1 MFATVSSYTCHKW
14 GKTGGDMSQERVK
27 KVIAKKLLVAFV
39 SGFGVFVILMLC
51 LLIFSIKALYKDTNL
66 KVNFARQHIDGI
78 LGHAKMAAQSTS
90 HLLGRTCSESVMN
103 ALIHQVT
110 LTPNVRSLELFSKAG
125 GYCTS
130 LYKEVSGVE
139 RKKIEQVNGLYLL
152 AGDAATPSLPVL
164 FYSYKMA
171 QGTVLVGVDGYF
183 IANTLRVINTFP
195 RVYFGVSGE
204 ILSAEGRVTPKFSRM
219 PEGYHVIT
227 SDYGYTIIYII
238 TKRTIL
244 TNLIDNYSLG
254 IYLSLLLGLFAM
266 LALFLRLNRPLSITE
281 LIRNGIKNNEFVP
294 YIQPIVDLKTNSV
307 TGGEILIR
315 WLRPGI
321 GMIPPNQFIPAAED
335 SGLIVP
341 MTRQLIL
348 DTREALRGRVSKRIH
363 IGFNISQKYLQ
374 HRSIVADCDHFLQA
388 FDTRQL
394 ELTLELVERD
404 EIASKSEVKE
414 NFERLKGLGVTF
426 ALDDFGTGYSTYSYL
441 QKFHVDYIKIDKS
454 FIQMIGLD
462 EISSHIVN
470 NVIELAGSLHLKIIA
485 EGVETEQQE
494 AYLKA
499 HDVLYL
505 QGYRYSQPIPLQAFI
520 RRYL

>member
-1 MFATVSSYTCHKW
+1 
-14 GKTGGDMSQERVK
+14 MSQEGIK
-27 KVIAKKLLVAFV
+27 KIITKKLLVAFASGV
-39 SGFGVFVILMLC
+39 SVLVILTLC
-51 LLIFSIKALYKDTNL
+51 LLIFSIKSLYKDTTL

-78 LGHAKMAAQSTS
+78 LDHAKNAAQSTS
-90 HLLGRTCSESVMN
+90 HLLGHACSEQAIN

-110 LTPNVRSLELFSKAG
+110 LTPNVRSIELFSKNG

-130 LYKEVSGVE
+130 LYKEVSGIDRE
-139 RKKIEQVNGLYLL
+139 KIEKVSGLYLL
-152 AGDAATPSLPVL
+152 AGDEATPSLPVL
-164 FYSYKMA
+164 FYNDKLA
-171 QGTVLVGVDGYF
+171 QGAVLVGVDGYF

-195 RVYFGVSGE
+195 SVYFAVGGE
-204 ILSAEGRVTPKFSRM
+204 ILSADGRVTPRFQRI
-219 PEGYHVIT
+219 PEGYHAIT
-227 SDYGYTIIYII
+227 SDYGYTIIYIL
-238 TKRTIL
+238 TKHTIL
-244 TNLIDNYSLG
+244 ANLTENYMLG
-254 IYLSLLLGLFAM
+254 IYLSLLLAVVAM
-266 LALFLRLNRPLSITE
+266 LGVFLRLNRPLSITE
-281 LIRNGIKNNEFVP
+281 LIRNGLRNNEFVP
-294 YIQPIVDLKTNSV
+294 YIQPIIDLQTNSV

-315 WLRPGI
+315 WNRPGI
-321 GMIPPNQFIPAAED
+321 GIIPPNQFIPSAED

-348 DTREALRGRVSKRIH
+348 DTREALRGRLSQPVH

-374 HRSIVADCDHFLQA
+374 HRSIVADCEQFLEA
-388 FDTRQL
+388 FAGHQL

-404 EIASKSEVKE
+404 EIAAKREVKA

-485 EGVETEQQE
+485 EGVETAQQE

-505 QGYRYSQPIPLQAFI
+505 QGYRYSRPIPLETFI
-520 RRYL
+520 QRYL

>member
-1 MFATVSSYTCHKW
+1 
-14 GKTGGDMSQERVK
+14 
-27 KVIAKKLLVAFV
+27 
-39 SGFGVFVILMLC
+39 
-51 LLIFSIKALYKDTNL
+51 
-66 KVNFARQHIDGI
+66 
-78 LGHAKMAAQSTS
+78 
-90 HLLGRTCSESVMN
+90 
-103 ALIHQVT
+103 
-110 LTPNVRSLELFSKAG
+110 
-125 GYCTS
+125 
-130 LYKEVSGVE
+130 
-139 RKKIEQVNGLYLL
+139 
-152 AGDAATPSLPVL
+152 
-164 FYSYKMA
+164 
-171 QGTVLVGVDGYF
+171 
-183 IANTLRVINTFP
+183 
-195 RVYFGVSGE
+195 
-204 ILSAEGRVTPKFSRM
+204 
-219 PEGYHVIT
+219 
-227 SDYGYTIIYII
+227 
-238 TKRTIL
+238 
-244 TNLIDNYSLG
+244 
-254 IYLSLLLGLFAM
+254 M
-266 LALFLRLNRPLSITE
+266 LAVFLRLNRPLSITE

>member
-1 MFATVSSYTCHKW
+1 M
-14 GKTGGDMSQERVK
+14 
-27 KVIAKKLLVAFV
+27 
-39 SGFGVFVILMLC
+39 
-51 LLIFSIKALYKDTNL
+51 
-66 KVNFARQHIDGI
+66 
-78 LGHAKMAAQSTS
+78 
-90 HLLGRTCSESVMN
+90 
-103 ALIHQVT
+103 
-110 LTPNVRSLELFSKAG
+110 
-125 GYCTS
+125 
-130 LYKEVSGVE
+130 SGVE

-152 AGDAATPSLPVL
+152 AGDAVTPSLPVL
-164 FYSYKMA
+164 FYSYKTA

-219 PEGYHVIT
+219 PQGYHVIT

-244 TNLIDNYSLG
+244 TNLIDNYLLG

-266 LALFLRLNRPLSITE
+266 LAVFLRLNRPLSITE